1 MSTNSLSFPQMFDT
15 ARNTVAVL
23 SGDTSILNRTRLLL
37 LTEQTELYN
46 SLNFGVGLKRYIWQ
60 YNVSNVRAMIQDRI
74 VEQLRLHEPCVD
86 PDKTSFADG
95 LLVTEDGNTNISAQ
109 DFNKLKMTVG
119 LSTIY
124 TDRVDLDLSDLSET
138 YKYEQ
143 GKYDIGGNPL

>member
-1 MSTNSLSFPQMFDT
+1 MFDT

-37 LTEQTELYN
+37 LTEPTELYN